1 MPVIVGYV
9 YFNSLIGFP
18 ILGLFLGGILLH
30 VFVLLLV
37 NAASL
42 YVAFRIKNTKTAG
55 ILLIVCGVRGLSGGH
70 KRRRCLYRHHRYS
83 AQEFG
88 TVDVLVNNAGING
101 PEKKS
106 PEITTKEWDEVLD
119 INLKGC
125 FMCSREAIKKM
136 LRQKEDR
143 DGTGD
148 YSIIN
153 ISSKHE
159 STPMPLA
166 APYAASK
173 GGMEMITKTLALEVA
188 DKGVRINS
196 IAPGAI
202 ATMMNVDI
210 LEDEKKRKDEENKIP
225 MHRIG
230 EPNEIGK
237 VALFLASDA
246 ASYITGTTIYVDGG
260 LTLVT

>member
-1 MPVIVGYV
+1 
-9 YFNSLIGFP
+9 
-18 ILGLFLGGILLH
+18 
-30 VFVLLLV
+30 
-37 NAASL
+37 
-42 YVAFRIKNTKTAG
+42 
-55 ILLIVCGVRGLSGGH
+55 
-70 KRRRCLYRHHRYS
+70 
-83 AQEFG
+83 
-88 TVDVLVNNAGING
+88 
-101 PEKKS
+101 
-106 PEITTKEWDEVLD
+106 
-119 INLKGC
+119 
-125 FMCSREAIKKM
+125 MCSREAIKKM

-143 DGTGD
+143 DGGD

-153 ISSKHE
+153 ISSVHE

-173 GGMEMITKTLALEVA
+173 GGMEMLTKTLALEVA
-188 DKGVRINS
+188 DKGIRINS

-202 ATMMNVDI
+202 ATMMNLDI
-210 LEDEKKRKDEENKIP
+210 LEDEEKRKAEENKIP